1 MGGRGGGGVK
11 MFVGVS
17 CFRNRDNLWPCIP
30 LGPRALRLFCLLYI
44 AYATKYIVCP
54 VRLDRCF
61 VAGFSDGINVTL
73 FYFIF

>member
-1 MGGRGGGGVK
+1 MGGGVK

-17 CFRNRDNLWPCIP
+17 CFRNRDNLWPCSP
-30 LGPRALRLFCLLYI
+30 LGPCAPRLFCLLYI
-44 AYATKYIVCP
+44 AYATKYIVCS